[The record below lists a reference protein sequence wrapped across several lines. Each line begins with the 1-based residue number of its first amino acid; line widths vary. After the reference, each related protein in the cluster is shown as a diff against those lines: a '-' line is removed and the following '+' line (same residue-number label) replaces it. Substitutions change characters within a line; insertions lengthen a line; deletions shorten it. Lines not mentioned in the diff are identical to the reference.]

1 VPIPNNVVF
10 FESSAELRRWFVKN
24 HQTAAELWIGFHN
37 KASGRPSITWKEL
50 VDQELCFGWIDSV
63 RYTLDEHRSAQRI
76 TPRRKR
82 SVWSAVNIRRFQ
94 ELEAQG
100 LVHASGRAAF
110 AAREDARSS
119 IYAYENR
126 SVQLSDD
133 YEKAFRTHPAAW
145 DFFESQ
151 APWYRRTASY
161 WVMSAKR
168 EATRERRLR
177 TLIDDS
183 AAGRRLGHLSRP

>member
-1 VPIPNNVVF
+1 M
-10 FESSAELRRWFVKN
+10 
-24 HQTAAELWIGFHN
+24 
-37 KASGRPSITWKEL
+37 
-50 VDQELCFGWIDSV
+50 

-110 AAREDARSS
+110 AARDDARSS

-126 SVQLSDD
+126 SVGLSDEF
-133 YEKAFRTHPAAW
+133 EKKFRKHRAAW
-145 DFFESQ
+145 EFFETQ

-168 EATRERRLR
+168 EATREKRLE

-183 AAGRRLGHLSRP
+183 AAGRRLRQLSRP